1 MKFLKIAV
9 IMLVVFALT
18 GCSQKKDNAV
28 VEKQNLG
35 EAITITEVTPLADMM
50 ATPADYIGK
59 EVLVEGTVNG
69 GCQHS
74 HCWISLD
81 LGNEERLIVAAEDKS
96 FIFPDGVVGKTARI
110 QGMLTVLGQP
120 KHDHAEGDDH
130 EGHDHEG
137 GEAGHE
143 CVNPTYV
150 FAPKGLE
157 I

>member
-9 IMLVVFALT
+9 IMLVVLT
-18 GCSQKKDNAV
+18 LIGCSQNKDNAV
-28 VEKQNLG
+28 VETQKLG
-35 EAITITEVTPLADMM
+35 EAITLTEVTPLADLM
-50 ATPADYIGK
+50 ATPADFVGK
-59 EVLVEGTVNG
+59 EVLVEGSVNG

-81 LGNEERLIVAAEDKS
+81 LGNDERLIVAAEDKT

-110 QGMLTVLGQP
+110 QGMLTVLEP
-120 KHDHAEGDDH
+120 AEH
-130 EGHDHEG
+130 EHKDGEEHSDHEG

-143 CVNPTYV
+143 CPAPTYV